1 MTSVTVFGGQEDA
14 ASVAAMDGARLIPEQ
29 TSIFGFRV
37 NPLTG
42 AEVTQMIE
50 QAVDT
55 RQRLVMGNI
64 NTHAMARMFES
75 PRMAALLMQDDACVM
90 LDSMPLLFALNMSG
104 HALPRSKRTTSLDFY
119 DDMFTL
125 GASKGWKFAF
135 VGGRPETLPAGLAEL
150 RNRFPGLTI
159 GGRHGYF
166 DEKDTRPGSVHSEV
180 IAWLRDESPDV
191 VIVGMGMP
199 RQEEWTA
206 LIQHQVDA
214 RVFLMA
220 GAYLD
225 YQVGIQHPA
234 PRWLGQVGMEW
245 AYRLVRSPRRLGY
258 RYLVEPMV
266 LMTRLLLRRHPQR
279 LPAGERAGR
288 IR

>member
-1 MTSVTVFGGQEDA
+1 MP
-14 ASVAAMDGARLIPEQ
+14 ASVSTAGGVRLIPDQ
-29 TSIFGFRV
+29 ISIFGFRV

-42 AEVTQMIE
+42 PEVTQLIA
-50 QAVDT
+50 QAVEG

-90 LDSMPLLFALNMSG
+90 LDSMPLLFVLNMGG
-104 HALPRSKRTTSLDFY
+104 HALSRSKRTTSLDFY
-119 DDMFTL
+119 DEMFAL
-125 GASKGWKFAF
+125 GVARGWKFAF
-135 VGGRPETLPAGLAEL
+135 VGGRPETLRTGMAAL
-150 RNRFPGLTI
+150 RDRFPGLTI
-159 GGRHGYF
+159 SGRHGYF
-166 DEKDTRPGSVHSEV
+166 DITDTRPGSDHEAV
-180 IAWLRDESPDV
+180 IDWLRDESPDV

-206 LIQHQVDA
+206 LVQDQVDA

-225 YQVGIQHPA
+225 YQVGVQHPA

-266 LMTRLLLRRHPQR
+266 LLTRLLLRRHPQR
-279 LPAGERAGR
+279 LPAKERAGR